1 MATNPTSRRDFLT
14 VGSLGFLGLTLR
26 DTLLPLPPRLPR
38 RPRRTA

>member
-14 VGSLGFLGLTLR
+14 VGSLGFLGPPSGTR
-26 DTLLPLPPRLPR
+26 LLPLPPRLPR